1 MLVLTVKG
9 IMLLFQGVDVSKAV
23 SGPVR
28 ITVMLGDTV
37 KSSFSAGF
45 SEGLSS
51 ILNFLALISI
61 SLFIM
66 NLLPIPILDGGLI
79 LVAFLQILL
88 RRQIHPKIVYYIQFA
103 GAAVILIIFV
113 FALFNDIQYLIHR

>member
-1 MLVLTVKG
+1 MFK
-9 IMLLFQGVDVSKAV
+9 GVDVTQAV

-37 KSSFSAGF
+37 QTGFKAGF
-45 SEGLSS
+45 RAGLTST
-51 ILNFLALISI
+51 LNFLALISI

-79 LVAFLQILL
+79 LFALIETII
-88 RRQIHPKIVYYIQFA
+88 RRPVHPKVMYYTQFIGIAFIVVLFGI
-103 GAAVILIIFV
+103 
-113 FALFNDIQYLIHR
+113 ALFSDARYLFSDFFRR